1 MRSGKVDGSGA
12 AGLDCPH
19 FPSPWGGSK
28 GGGGCPREPCRHRA
42 VVLLGPGLFI
52 SQTVQALD
60 DMLQAL
66 IMDGVYPNMALLQRV
81 LEVRG
86 CGNQGNQSLGVP
98 AMSGGKEGILAEH
111 GCHSSPKPR
120 FSDLGVCDNN
130 PETNSCISLCH

>member
-1 MRSGKVDGSGA
+1 MN
-12 AGLDCPH
+12 AGVSSTFSLPLIVPSLDRKE
-19 FPSPWGGSK
+19 SAS
-28 GGGGCPREPCRHRA
+28 
-42 VVLLGPGLFI
+42 LYI
-52 SQTVQALD
+52 QTVQALD

-130 PETNSCISLCH
+130 LETNSCISLCH